1 MLFSGNA
8 LEQGKHNPFDIN
20 LAPLWL
26 VQVHRDPEFPYLMTH
41 NPGIWQ
47 LGVVERNI
55 YSASPWPMLNVWWK
69 SLKAPSL
76 QWEVFLNNQKNP
88 GNLATGLWTMM
99 GFRNMIFLSNY
110 GDFVDIHVRCGS
122 FPGCQAV
129 VSGGGL
135 LQDLRFFPT
144 KNHVS
149 LLVMSLGGNMHLKKF
164 SHVSDNL
171 VTDHPPLRNGFK
183 KWDLGKVTPW
193 HLDLR
198 LFVGLKSSKRYS
210 PHGDLNMI
218 WTEIII
224 QIHQ

>member
-1 MLFSGNA
+1 MTTWCCRTQYIQRKPLANA
-8 LEQGKHNPFDIN
+8 QC
-20 LAPLWL
+20 
-26 VQVHRDPEFPYLMTH
+26 LMK
-41 NPGIWQ
+41 
-47 LGVVERNI
+47 
-55 YSASPWPMLNVWWK
+55 K
-69 SLKAPSL
+69 SQSTKSTMRGFFKQP
-76 QWEVFLNNQKNP
+76 KNP

-183 KWDLGKVTPW
+183 K
-193 HLDLR
+193 
-198 LFVGLKSSKRYS
+198 
-210 PHGDLNMI
+210 
-218 WTEIII
+218 
-224 QIHQ
+224 